1 MSGDD
6 AKSVETAV
14 DSSLVRDAIE
24 DLPPNMKEVVILH
37 YLMEQPILKVAQVL
51 SLPTGTVK
59 SRLHYACALLQKRL
73 GAKKPLVAVAALA
86 LLLVAS
92 AATVAIVLSG
102 EAEEARAPSVSII
115 PGNPSSSSLSS
126 SSSQS
131 NQESNRE
138 GESEMNATTAMKA
151 AMAAAAV
158 GVTAVTQGA
167 TWTNGNWSV
176 AENWAE
182 GVVPDAGAAV
192 TISPPVAGMTLTI
205 DVDSVSVGSLTFSG
219 NSFTLVGGAIAAA
232 GNLTVDVVAT
242 CDCDLSFTG
251 KRTLYLNKN
260 CTFNGSV
267 TGSESLTVGGSN
279 TATSSAGASSIVFN
293 GQVTASTSIR
303 FEGGGWYGPENVYFY
318 GKVTASSIGYT
329 IYQLTR
335 AWLYAAGNEIG
346 TVYEQNDRTSVY
358 PMCADALTD
367 RTVVNMP
374 DTSYGIKPH
383 LNLRNF
389 SQTIDR
395 ITTGG
400 LKRSLSGQSASAMT
414 YSLRSYGPED
424 SDAKPTTLTLNATAS
439 NQNNVRVYDKITLV
453 YNPAGDYTQ
462 TFATNFAHATSGEI
476 VVSNGTFRVDGTS
489 SFANVGRIVVADGAT
504 FALLTEAANAL
515 AGVTNIALGAN
526 SHFAITNAATPFA
539 ANAVALEMDE
549 TSTFDLPHDANYLF
563 KSVRVG
569 EAHLDGGAYTGGE
582 GTPFSGTGSVTVPDM
597 ERETVEATWTGAGD
611 SEGIAVHENWEG
623 GETPALKSGS
633 LLPLF
638 ASGGTQAL
646 VDRPLDFKGLSFGG
660 AAASFAVVSNVPSAS
675 LTIRQS
681 GVAVAASHSAT
692 VDVPVTIKS
701 DQSWS
706 IASGSTLRFKS
717 PVGMSTPYPV
727 SVSGSGETSGSDGS
741 ERPTST
747 LRLDAPNGF
756 LGTFDASGSQVLV
769 HSPTNA
775 FGPSSDIAVT
785 LANSRLAL
793 YGGTI
798 ERPIVLSG
806 ANNKYYWFHSYGGE
820 GVTNR
825 ITKALTQ
832 SSGTYWRPYVERD
845 SVLVTEGG
853 VTMQCD
859 CILAGGG
866 EWIIR
871 GAPLKIS
878 VTSSSA
884 SAFELTGGET
894 IRFQVGGNV
903 TRRLKMASSCDV
915 HCEADNTFSGTTSL
929 FCSKAGAT
937 LHLHGH
943 EVAVTEFGALSGGT
957 IASDEPGVLKL
968 GAQNSVVTNSA
979 VGFVGAAGF
988 EMCGSGA
995 VVFNRAI
1002 DSAGELRVTKGKLG
1016 FTENGS
1022 WRSCTNVTVSGTGRF
1037 AVAKARTISTAA
1049 KMAISGSGVVE
1060 IPSGVVLR
1068 VASLTVG
1075 GEPVASGTYGS
1086 ADSAASKTYQSH
1098 FAGAG
1103 ALAVGRSGFIL
1114 TVE

>member
-1 MSGDD
+1 MFNG
-6 AKSVETAV
+6 
-14 DSSLVRDAIE
+14 
-24 DLPPNMKEVVILH
+24 P
-37 YLMEQPILKVAQVL
+37 
-51 SLPTGTVK
+51 
-59 SRLHYACALLQKRL
+59 
-73 GAKKPLVAVAALA
+73 
-86 LLLVAS
+86 
-92 AATVAIVLSG
+92 
-102 EAEEARAPSVSII
+102 
-115 PGNPSSSSLSS
+115 
-126 SSSQS
+126 
-131 NQESNRE
+131 
-138 GESEMNATTAMKA
+138 
-151 AMAAAAV
+151 
-158 GVTAVTQGA
+158 VTAG
-167 TWTNGNWSV
+167 
-176 AENWAE
+176 
-182 GVVPDAGAAV
+182 
-192 TISPPVAGMTLTI
+192 
-205 DVDSVSVGSLTFSG
+205 GS
-219 NSFTLVGGAIAAA
+219 IP
-232 GNLTVDVVAT
+232 
-242 CDCDLSFTG
+242 
-251 KRTLYLNKN
+251 
-260 CTFNGSV
+260 FNGS
-267 TGSESLTVGGSN
+267 
-279 TATSSAGASSIVFN
+279 
-293 GQVTASTSIR
+293 
-303 FEGGGWYGPENVYFY
+303 GWYGPKNVYFY
-318 GKVTASSIGYT
+318 GKVTASSIGQT
-329 IYQLTR
+329 VYQTTVG
-335 AWLYAAGNEIG
+335 WLHAQGNDIG
-346 TVYEQNDRTSVY
+346 TVCEQNDRVSVY
-358 PMCADALTD
+358 PMSVNALSD

-374 DTSYGIKPH
+374 NTSYGLSPH

-400 LKRSLSGQSASAMT
+400 PKRSLSSQSASDMT
-414 YSLRSYGPED
+414 YSLRSYASAA

-462 TFATNFAHATSGEI
+462 TFATNFAHTTSGEI

-515 AGVTNIALGAN
+515 ASVTNIALGAN
-526 SHFAITNAATPFA
+526 SHFATTNAATPFA

-569 EAHLDGGAYTGGE
+569 ESYLDGGAYTGGE
-582 GTPFSGTGSVTVPDM
+582 GSPFSGAGSVTVPDM

-611 SEGIAVHENWEG
+611 SEGIAVGGNWEG
-623 GETPALKSGS
+623 GETPALKAGS

-660 AAASFAVVSNVPSAS
+660 SAASFAVVSNVPSAS

-706 IASGSTLRFKS
+706 MASGSTLRFKS
-717 PVGMSTPYPV
+717 PVGMSTSYGV
-727 SVSGSGETSGSDGS
+727 AVSGAG
-741 ERPTST
+741 T
-747 LRLDAPNGF
+747 LRLDGDNGF
-756 LGTFDASGSQVLV
+756 LGGFSADGGVALEVY
-769 HSPTNA
+769 SPTNA
-775 FGPSSDIAVT
+775 FGPASDSAVVVT
-785 LANSRLAL
+785 ESKLHLR
-793 YGGTI
+793 GTTI
-798 ERPIVLSG
+798 ERPISIVG
-806 ANNKYYWFHSYGGE
+806 QNNQYYWFRSYGGD

-832 SSGTYWRPYVERD
+832 SSGSYWRPYVERD

-853 VTMQCD
+853 VSINCD
-859 CILAGGG
+859 CILSGGG

-878 VTSSSA
+878 VTSSTVSA
-884 SAFELTGGET
+884 LELTGGET
-894 IRFQVGGNV
+894 MRFQVGGNV
-903 TRRLKMASSCDV
+903 TRRLRMSSACDV

-943 EVAVTEFGALSGGT
+943 EVAVTEFGAVSGGT
-957 IASDEPGVLKL
+957 ISSDEPGVLKL

-995 VVFNRAI
+995 VVFNRTI
-1002 DSAGELRVTKGKLG
+1002 DSAGELRVTKGRLG

-1103 ALAVGRSGFIL
+1103 ALAVGRRGFIL